1 MTIPLLCFTSST
13 TPLLPIIPTTTP
25 FLPSLSKLSHKNH
38 NQLMKKKMSKKLR
51 SCRAEFA
58 NDAPFA
64 AAIGACMLTSLLLP
78 VTGGDGTEDS
88 DNNDSVFGLSD
99 TRFSVMG
106 IISFIPYF
114 NWLSWVFAW
123 LDTGKRRY
131 VVYSLVYL
139 APYIRSNMSLSLEES
154 WLPIASIV
162 FCIVHIQLEA
172 SIKNGDIQ
180 GFNIFSNAVKQFPS
194 MTSQQDHSKG
204 HEGISEEGRK
214 AENIN
219 LPPAEEESRNEIPRW
234 EVPKRP
240 SGDQEHSNEDGYDDE
255 ERKH

>member
-1 MTIPLLCFTSST
+1 MMIPLLRFTSST
-13 TPLLPIIPTTTP
+13 TPLLPIIPTTP
-25 FLPSLSKLSHKNH
+25 FLPSLSRLSHKNH
-38 NQLMKKKMSKKLR
+38 NQLMKKKMGKKLR

-78 VTGGDGTEDS
+78 VTDGDGTEDS
-88 DNNDSVFGLSD
+88 DNNDSAFGLSD
-99 TRFSVMG
+99 ARFSVMG

-123 LDTGKRRY
+123 LDTGKKRY

-162 FCIVHIQLEA
+162 LGIVHIQLEA

-180 GFNIFSNAVKQFPS
+180 GFNIFSNAVNQFSS

-204 HEGISEEGRK
+204 HKGISEEGRK
-214 AENIN
+214 AENVN

-234 EVPKRP
+234 EVPKKP